1 MRGDVSTHGR
11 DVSVVLFLGGPPQ
24 MRSSSLL
31 PDAVGYLPFPAVR
44 TIAFVG
50 WSTCA
55 FLCAQPVSA
64 QVNVWTYHNDNLRT
78 GANLQETT
86 LTLSN
91 VSSKSFGLLF
101 SCDVEAGQ
109 IYAQPLVLSQVSL
122 PDKSVRN
129 LVFVVTQRDTV
140 YAFDADGPECTP
152 IWNRDFTNP
161 VKGITAV
168 PADVT
173 GSTDITPVLGIT
185 ATPVIDVDTGTLYL
199 VTKTKE
205 VRESTGECLTKTC
218 NHYVQTLRALDVAS
232 GEEKLGG
239 PVVIGD
245 TVYPTGLTG
254 NRAYGHEVGACV
266 PGIGDGTI
274 DGQVC
279 FNALRSHLR
288 TGLVLSRGTLYIAW
302 SSHSDR
308 SPYQGWV
315 IGYDAATLQQIPGAV
330 FNAAPNGRSGG
341 IWGGAPA
348 VDANGDLYFSTGN
361 GTYATGESYGDTVV
375 RLSVS
380 PDGALSVA
388 DSFTPFNQAS
398 LSSSDR
404 DLASGGVLLFPDQGG
419 AYRHV
424 LLTAGKED
432 RIYLVDRDDM
442 GQYQRCGVDC
452 DDVLATLPLISEGET
467 NGIPAYLSTGREQV
481 VFYLPGEYRGH
492 RDHLKR
498 FAVTT
503 DPPAVIQ
510 VADGDPPTEFQLKGG
525 IPSLSGRM
533 TATGIVEDA
542 IIWVI
547 QESNPGVL
555 RAYDAMATPMT
566 EIYNSNQAPQQRDRM
581 GKGLKFTL
589 PTVANGKVYAGTET
603 RLDVFGRLLPGVS
616 SSP

>member
-1 MRGDVSTHGR
+1 
-11 DVSVVLFLGGPPQ
+11 
-24 MRSSSLL
+24 MRSSKLL
-31 PDAVGYLPFPAVR
+31 PVAVGYLLFPAVR
-44 TIAFVG
+44 TVAIIGLVA
-50 WSTCA
+50 CA
-55 FLCAQPVSA
+55 FLCARPVSA

-86 LTLSN
+86 LTVSN
-91 VSSKSFGLLF
+91 VNSKSFGLLF

-109 IYAQPLVLSQVSL
+109 IYAQPLVLSEVAL

-129 LVFVVTQRDTV
+129 LVFVVTQRDTAH
-140 YAFDADGPECTP
+140 AFDADGPECTP
-152 IWNRDFTNP
+152 IWNRDFTDPAN
-161 VKGITAV
+161 GITPV

-173 GSTDITPVLGIT
+173 GSSDITPVLGIT
-185 ATPVIDVDTGTLYL
+185 ATPVIDVDTATLYL

-205 VRESTGECLTKTC
+205 VRESTGQCLTMTC
-218 NHYVQTLRALDVAS
+218 NHYVQTLHALDVAT
-232 GEEKLGG
+232 GEEKLG
-239 PVVIGD
+239 PMVIGD
-245 TVYPTGLTG
+245 TVYPTGLSG

-266 PGIGDGTI
+266 PGIGDGSI

-288 TGLVLSRGTLYIAW
+288 TGLVLSGGAIYIAW

-361 GTYATGESYGDTVV
+361 GTYVSGESYGDTVV
-375 RLSVS
+375 KLSVS
-380 PDGALSVA
+380 PYGALSVA

-419 AYRHV
+419 VYPHV

-432 RIYLVDRDDM
+432 KIYLIDRDDL

-467 NGIPAYLSTGREQV
+467 NGIPAYLSTGKEQMV
-481 VFYLPGEYRGH
+481 YYLPGEYRGR

-503 DPPAVIQ
+503 DPPSVTQ
-510 VADGDPPTEFQLKGG
+510 VADADPPTEFQLKGG
-525 IPSLSGRM
+525 IPSLSGRL
-533 TATGIVEDA
+533 TATGVEDA

-547 QESNPGVL
+547 QENNPGVL
-555 RAYDAMATPMT
+555 HAYHAMATPMI
-566 EIYNSNQAPQQRDRM
+566 ELYNSSQAPQERDRM
-581 GKGLKFTL
+581 GKGLKFSL

-603 RLDVFGRLLPGVS
+603 RLDVFGCLLPGCK
-616 SSP
+616 